1 MKGGDEEGW
10 REAMGRGRR
19 ERFTWNLL
27 LWALIFPQRRA
38 RTRITVS
45 GALLIALA
53 FGVGSAAYNAA
64 NNILFIT
71 LSLLLA
77 SLVLS
82 GVLSWVNFRRIAWR
96 LRLAPPLRVGQEAMV
111 TLGVRN
117 AKRVVPTYGL
127 WFDVVARAVENG
139 PAAKAETTFTA
150 RGIDVRAAWNRAEE
164 AEARERL
171 FLRSRLD
178 PGEQVGIEW
187 VFRPRK
193 RGRIRVR
200 LEDVGSRFPFG
211 FLSKS
216 IAVDAQVEALVW
228 PAPIEYRRFGV
239 AANRRATGGE
249 RLARVGSGSD
259 LLSLRRY
266 ERGDSHGLI
275 HWKASARMGHLLV
288 RQLAAEST
296 EQFAVW
302 LRTDAAMWNR
312 QEQFEVLV
320 SFAATLVEDLF
331 RSDKLSSVALDAEPP
346 VFIRRLR
353 DLEAFL
359 DRVALLEPTK
369 AAAGGAAGATAQRA
383 NLITFAP
390 DGPHGVAAWVHGQK
404 LAAT

>member
-1 MKGGDEEGW
+1 MNLRDEEGW
-10 REAMGRGRR
+10 ETAGRGSR
-19 ERFTWNLL
+19 ERFTWNAL
-27 LWALIFPQRRA
+27 LWALIFPQRGA

-45 GALLIALA
+45 GLLLIALA

-82 GVLSWVNFRRIAWR
+82 GVLSWLNFRRITWR
-96 LRLAPPLRVGQEAMV
+96 LRLAPPLRVGQEATL

-117 AKRVVPTYGL
+117 AKRIVPTYGL
-127 WFDVVARAVENG
+127 WFNVVARAVDNG

-150 RGIDVRAAWNRAEE
+150 RGADVRAALNRADET
-164 AEARERL
+164 EARERL

-178 PGEQVGIEW
+178 PEERAEIEW
-187 VFRPRK
+187 VFRPKK

-216 IAVDAQVEALVW
+216 IAANARREALVW
-228 PAPIEYRRFGV
+228 PAPVEYRRFGV
-239 AANRRATGGE
+239 AAHRRATGGE
-249 RLARVGSGSD
+249 RLTRAGSGSD
-259 LLSLRRY
+259 LLALRRY

-275 HWKASARMGHLLV
+275 HWKASARLGKLLV

-302 LRTDAAMWNR
+302 LRTDEGMWSR
-312 QEQFEVLV
+312 EEQFEMLV

-331 RSDKLSSVALDAEPP
+331 RSDKLSSIALDAEPP
-346 VFIRRLR
+346 ATIRRLR

-359 DRVALLEPTK
+359 DRLALLERRK
-369 AAAGGAAGATAQRA
+369 IAVGGATGGTTQRA